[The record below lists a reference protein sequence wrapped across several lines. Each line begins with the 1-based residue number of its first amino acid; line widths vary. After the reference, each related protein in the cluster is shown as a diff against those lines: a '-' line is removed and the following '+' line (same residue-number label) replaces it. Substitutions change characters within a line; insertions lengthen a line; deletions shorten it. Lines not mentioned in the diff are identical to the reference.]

1 MWDGLIQKGVR
12 EEVVHEFYGP
22 QNEGEDRG
30 EEVDILK
37 NFHIFAFKERKKNYK
52 KKLMTFLCYWMHY
65 LPHVRPF
72 GWLVVWSIIFPNRA
86 GSYTSMLLSAL
97 LEQTFD

>member
-12 EEVVHEFYGP
+12 EEVVYKFYGP

-37 NFHIFAFKERKKNYK
+37 NFIYLLLQNGKIIIKK
-52 KKLMTFLCYWMHY
+52 
-65 LPHVRPF
+65 
-72 GWLVVWSIIFPNRA
+72 S
-86 GSYTSMLLSAL
+86 
-97 LEQTFD
+97 